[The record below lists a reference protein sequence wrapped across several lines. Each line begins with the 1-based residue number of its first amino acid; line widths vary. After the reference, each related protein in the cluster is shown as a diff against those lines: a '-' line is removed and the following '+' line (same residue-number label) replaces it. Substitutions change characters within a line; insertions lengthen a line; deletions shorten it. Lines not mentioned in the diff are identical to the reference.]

1 MKSLLKL
8 FGAIALTSTPL
19 VTVAAC
25 GAEDNNISSQDI
37 QNAALALMR
46 DSQFNMTNLG
56 IKNTTDLINLRTKK
70 FKEFSAEIQ
79 EKINTIMGNELKKST
94 NEHPTQWYY
103 DDALAVI
110 NNGIITGSITDNTFQ
125 IPTYLDGKHPT
136 VEGIISGY
144 LYVNVS
150 VTYKNLLPISKNI
163 RLTFN
168 NDTTTKAN
176 QTEAMKDFIE
186 YKIDKEL
193 FTHFDVATL
202 PNSDSTIDI
211 KTASTNLNN
220 SIVPHLRTK
229 IKDLIQY
236 PKDDLNVN
244 IAPYYDVTTP
254 VSTSFFTI
262 KTPTAPAGK
271 LQFSGTLQNIIISF
285 NIGDASSSFKIAD
298 NKITVNQ
305 NETNAVNQVSGAF
318 HEQSQYADAL
328 PVTVTPNLKTAI
340 INEVVTSITQSY
352 SDIIASDITITN
364 EKEAK
369 FNATDDKTGY
379 FILNFKVTHLYNSID
394 FTVEAQHIKITVSV
408 KTQP

>member
-19 VTVAAC
+19 VTVVAC
-25 GAEDNNISSQDI
+25 GGQDTDINTQDI

-46 DSQFNMTNLG
+46 DSQFNMTDLG
-56 IKNTTDLINLRTKK
+56 INTTADLMNLRIKK
-70 FKEFSAEIQ
+70 FKDFSAEIQ
-79 EKINTIMGNELKKST
+79 EKISTIMGNELKKST

-103 DDALAVI
+103 DDALVVL
-110 NNGIITGSITDNTFQ
+110 NNGTTTTDDDNFQ
-125 IPTYLDGKHPT
+125 IPTYVDGKHPEF
-136 VEGIISGY
+136 EGIISGY

-150 VTYKNLLPISKNI
+150 VTYKNLPPISKNI

-168 NDTTTKAN
+168 NDTTTKAP
-176 QTEAMKDFIE
+176 QTGAMADFIK
-186 YKIDKEL
+186 YKIDNDL
-193 FTHFDVATL
+193 FKPVDVATL
-202 PNSDSTIDI
+202 PNSDSTTDI

-220 SIVPHLRTK
+220 SIVPHLRVK

-244 IAPYYDVTTP
+244 IAPYYDATTP

-262 KTPTAPAGK
+262 KTPTATSGK

-305 NETNAVNQVSGAF
+305 NQTDAVNQVSGAF
-318 HEQSQYADAL
+318 HDQSQYANAL
-328 PVTVTPNLKTAI
+328 PATVTPNLKTVI
-340 INEVVTSITQSY
+340 INDAVTNITQSY
-352 SDIIASDITITN
+352 SDIIANDITITN
-364 EKEAK
+364 EKEAN

-379 FILNFKVTHLYNSID
+379 FILNFKVTHIYNSID
-394 FTVEAQHIKITVSV
+394 FTVEVQHIKITVSI

>member
-19 VTVAAC
+19 VTVVAC
-25 GAEDNNISSQDI
+25 GGQDTDISTQDI
-37 QNAALALMR
+37 QNVALALMR
-46 DSQFNMTNLG
+46 DSQFNMTDLG
-56 IKNTTDLINLRTKK
+56 INTTADLINLQTKN
-70 FKEFSAEIQ
+70 FKDFSAEIQ
-79 EKINTIMGNELKKST
+79 EKISTTMGNELKKST

-103 DDALAVI
+103 DDALVVL
-110 NNGIITGSITDNTFQ
+110 NNGSIVGNNTFQ
-125 IPTYLDGKHPT
+125 IPTYVDGKHPAF
-136 VEGIISGY
+136 EGIISGY

-150 VTYKNLLPISKNI
+150 VTYKNLPPISKNI

-168 NDTTTKAN
+168 NDTTTKAA
-176 QTEAMKDFIE
+176 QTQAMTEFIK
-186 YKIDKEL
+186 YKIDNDL
-193 FTHFDVATL
+193 FKPVDVATL
-202 PNSDSTIDI
+202 PNSESTNDI

-220 SIVPHLRTK
+220 SIVPHLRAK

-244 IAPYYDVTTP
+244 IAPYYDATTP
-254 VSTSFFTI
+254 VSTSFFTL
-262 KTPTAPAGK
+262 KAPTALADK

-285 NIGDASSSFKIAD
+285 NIGDASNSFKIAD

-305 NETNAVNQVSGAF
+305 NETNAINQVSGAF

-328 PVTVTPNLKTAI
+328 PTTVTPSLKTVI
-340 INEVVTSITQSY
+340 IKEAVTSIAQSY
-352 SDIIASDITITN
+352 SDIIANDITITN

-379 FILNFKVTHLYNSID
+379 FILNFKVNHVYNSKD
-394 FTVEAQHIKITVSV
+394 FTVEVQHIKITVSI
-408 KTQP
+408 KTQH